1 MKHVDV
7 VVVGAGPAGGHCAR
21 LLAKS
26 GCTVLL
32 VERYKDFTRNSFS
45 SAGTPLET
53 LERFQL
59 PETVVGSFWNQLVIV
74 TSNQRGAWESE
85 RSLGC
90 VLDFTQLR
98 QFLADEVTAFGGE
111 VWLGCRYLSHVQQDG
126 EVVVRL
132 KNHLLAEE
140 ISVRTRVLVDAT
152 GPNRSVM
159 YEKEQDKPKFV
170 SGTGTEY
177 LIEVNESAYQACA
190 NALTFFLGYQWM
202 PKGYSWIFP
211 MQPNTLKVG
220 AGLINERHHI
230 VDRVEPLKH
239 YIQLIIKEYIKPDFY
254 TVLDVHG
261 GTVKYSMGL
270 HDRYY
275 CGETVIAIGDAVST
289 INFLGGE
296 GIRHGML
303 SAEVACKHILARLQE
318 PQRFKDDG
326 FKDYEREL
334 QAIFLNKW
342 KISER
347 LGMKKYL
354 EDADELVDKVVT
366 YLAPMRLEDVVDI
379 LFYYKFERAS
389 KGMINYLIAKLQ
401 TFFRQMVHRIRRK
414 SSRFK

>member
-1 MKHVDV
+1 MEQFDV

-21 LLAKS
+21 MLAKA

-53 LERFQL
+53 LERFKL
-59 PETVVGSFWNQLVIV
+59 PETVIGSFWNQLVIV
-74 TSNQRGAWESE
+74 TSNQSGAWKSE
-85 RSLGC
+85 RPLGC
-90 VLDFTQLR
+90 VLDFTRLR
-98 QFLADEVTAFGGE
+98 SFLAEEVQSFGGE
-111 VWLGCRYLSHVQQDG
+111 VWLGCRYISHLQRGD
-126 EVVVRL
+126 EICVRL
-132 KNHLLAEE
+132 KNNLLAEE
-140 ISVRTRVLVDAT
+140 VTVCTKVLVDAT

-159 YEKEQDKPKFV
+159 YETEHDKPTFV

-177 LIEVNESAYQACA
+177 LIEVDDSAYQRCA
-190 NALTFFLGYQWM
+190 NALTFFLGYKWM
-202 PKGYSWIFP
+202 PKGYSWVFP

-220 AGLINERHHI
+220 AGLINERHQV

-239 YIQLIIKEYIKPDFY
+239 YIQLIIDQYIKPDGY
-254 TVLDVHG
+254 KVLDIHG

-275 CGETVIAIGDAVST
+275 QGENVIAIGDAVST

-303 SAEVACKHILARLQE
+303 SAEVACNYIQARLQGE
-318 PQRFKDDG
+318 PSS
-326 FKDYEREL
+326 FKDYQKEL
-334 QAIFLNKW
+334 HDIFLKPW
-342 KISER
+342 KISEK

-366 YLAPMRLEDVVDI
+366 YLRPLALEDVVDI
-379 LFYYKFERAS
+379 LFYYKFEKAS
-389 KGMINYLIAKLQ
+389 KGLFSYLLKKLQ
-401 TFFRQMVHRIRRK
+401 KFLQPWLK
-414 SSRFK
+414 AP